1 MALMV
6 SAASGNRGHV
16 HPTRMGHETPD
27 AMNSGPIRTASRLL
41 VPVVVALFASPLLG
55 QSVPGV
61 SIDTTDLGT
70 GPAAR
75 MHMLLE
81 RTIFQV
87 DVLTLDIR
95 LGSAATDRIE
105 RLLAGS
111 LDAAALSDSVAAA
124 ALAADDALVRLEFQ
138 RGVGLEQ
145 FLDGIRDNLRL
156 ATRAGIVTPADFRS
170 ISSDLPGWY
179 AFLNERGI
187 RSGDRMLQRVRG
199 DTLRTVY
206 EGADGEV
213 LLDQVD
219 VGTERRLAVLG
230 GYFAPGSAF
239 REGLVESL
247 LAAHGDD

>member
-1 MALMV
+1 MK
-6 SAASGNRGHV
+6 R
-16 HPTRMGHETPD
+16 PTP
-27 AMNSGPIRTASRLL
+27 MNSPTIRTSSRLL
-41 VPVVVALFASPLLG
+41 VPVVGALVASPLLG
-55 QSVPGV
+55 QSVPWV

-81 RTIFQV
+81 RTIFRV
-87 DVLTLDIR
+87 DILTLDIR
-95 LGSAATDRIE
+95 FGPAATDRIE
-105 RLLAGS
+105 RLLAGTVDS
-111 LDAAALSDSVAAA
+111 GALADSVAAA
-124 ALAADDALVRLEFQ
+124 ALAADDVLARLEFQ
-138 RGVGLEQ
+138 RNVGLER
-145 FLDGIRDNLRL
+145 FLDGIRDNLRR

-206 EGADGEV
+206 VGADGET

-219 VGTERRLAVLG
+219 VGPERRLAVLG
-230 GYFAPGSAF
+230 GYFAPGSDF
-239 REGLVESL
+239 REGLVESV
-247 LAAHGDD
+247 LAARGVD